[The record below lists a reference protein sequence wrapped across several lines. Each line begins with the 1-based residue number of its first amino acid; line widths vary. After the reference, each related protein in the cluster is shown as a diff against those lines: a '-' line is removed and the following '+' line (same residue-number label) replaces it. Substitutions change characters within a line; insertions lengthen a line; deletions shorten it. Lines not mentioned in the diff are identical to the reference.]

1 VEELQEKGVDIVFA
15 VDVSLRTAD
24 DPEILNWAL
33 REGRVVV
40 TFDSDFP
47 ALHRSGAEHAGIL
60 FLTRARDIGSIVETV
75 FLVDEAM
82 SPDEMRGR
90 VEYF

>member
-1 VEELQEKGVDIVFA
+1 MEELQEKGVDIVFA

-47 ALHRSGAEHAGIL
+47 ALHRSG
-60 FLTRARDIGSIVETV
+60 
-75 FLVDEAM
+75 
-82 SPDEMRGR
+82 
-90 VEYF
+90 